1 MTTLTDPATTDTLW
15 IDPRHNGPR
24 TSGNG
29 GWVAGALARRLA
41 ARSGAAV
48 ASVALR
54 APVPLGRPLPLRW
67 QADGGLALHAGDAAD
82 AVVADAAPASLSLT
96 LPAAPPD
103 DVAEAAGVAARWRHQ
118 QRGASDPYAVCFVCG
133 FDRPDGLGVIVGPV
147 GDDGDGGSG
156 LMATTWVPSATLAG
170 SDGLVSVEATWAA
183 LDCPAGMAWSHRLGR
198 GQQIMT
204 VRMTATIDQ
213 PLQPGARYRVLAWP
227 LHRDG
232 RKLHAGTAIV
242 DAAGRVCARS
252 QQAVAAAA
260 RRRLRRALHL
270 LQLSEPTGRSAC
282 CSRRPRAES
291 PAHDALPSD
300 AIPAPSR
307 GPACSMPAA
316 GRAARHRPAH
326 RSRRPGHAGPAAA
339 AG

>member
-1 MTTLTDPATTDTLW
+1 MTTLTDAAAADTLW

-67 QADGGLALHAGDAAD
+67 QADGSLALHAGDATD
-82 AVVADAAPASLSLT
+82 AVVADGAAASLDLAV
-96 LPAAPPD
+96 PAPPPD
-103 DVAEAAGVAARWRHQ
+103 DAAEAAGVAARWRHQ
-118 QRGASDPYAVCFVCG
+118 QRGLDDPYAHCFVCG
-133 FDRPDGLGVIVGPV
+133 FNRPDGLGVIVGPV
-147 GDDGDGGSG
+147 GDDSAG
-156 LMATTWVPSATLAG
+156 LMATTWLPSAALAG
-170 SDGLVSVEATWAA
+170 ADGRVSVEATWAA

-204 VRMTATIDQ
+204 VRMTATIHQ

-242 DAAGRVCARS
+242 DAAGTVCARS
-252 QQAVAAAA
+252 QQLWLLPRDAA
-260 RRRLRRALHL
+260 
-270 LQLSEPTGRSAC
+270 
-282 CSRRPRAES
+282 
-291 PAHDALPSD
+291 
-300 AIPAPSR
+300 
-307 GPACSMPAA
+307 
-316 GRAARHRPAH
+316 
-326 RSRRPGHAGPAAA
+326 
-339 AG
+339 